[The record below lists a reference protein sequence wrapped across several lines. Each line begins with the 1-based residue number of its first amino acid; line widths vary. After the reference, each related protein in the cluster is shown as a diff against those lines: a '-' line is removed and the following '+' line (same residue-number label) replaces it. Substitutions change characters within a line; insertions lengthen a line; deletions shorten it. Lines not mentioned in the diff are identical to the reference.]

1 MFETKLIKCFSCQV
15 HSSYLG
21 LNFLIFF
28 LFLCNLCNFLFLCSA
43 CYYNQRTIPYFSWY
57 FRSLARSFPVL
68 LFSFFILGCLYSNQ
82 NVFERGALGFSV
94 LAIFHVGFSVSL
106 PVAVSGFSVLQHLV
120 FRFFGKNKAG
130 QIPLLVSVQSDV
142 GLSYMFLFYRQF
154 RSNCKVVFW
163 IFLSVV

>member
-1 MFETKLIKCFSCQV
+1 MKLAISRTLRIIPHSGELSPCKHFFLYFAGKYLYIFSAFLFIFDYVRWWDSLTVSAFYWQDQFDRVLKRFFFSASFPFVCFSTEVFMFETKLIKCFSCQV

-68 LFSFFILGCLYSNQ
+68 LFSFFILGCLYSN
-82 NVFERGALGFSV
+82 
-94 LAIFHVGFSVSL
+94 
-106 PVAVSGFSVLQHLV
+106 
-120 FRFFGKNKAG
+120 
-130 QIPLLVSVQSDV
+130 
-142 GLSYMFLFYRQF
+142 
-154 RSNCKVVFW
+154 
-163 IFLSVV
+163 